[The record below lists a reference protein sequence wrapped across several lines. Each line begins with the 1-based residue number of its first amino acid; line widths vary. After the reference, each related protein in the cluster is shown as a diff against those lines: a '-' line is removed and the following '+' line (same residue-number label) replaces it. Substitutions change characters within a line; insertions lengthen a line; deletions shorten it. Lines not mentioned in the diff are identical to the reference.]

1 MSAAPASL
9 APVAPGGPAFPSSGP
24 GAPAGT
30 ALAAEGRW
38 AQARWSGPTPSLRQG
53 HQHLH
58 VAEGEEAR
66 LAVEHAL
73 VPVLVDLV
81 GQRDD
86 VTLVEAQL
94 PGVLGLKV
102 IQCFAARLVQGC
114 WGQGLGSD
122 PWLPP
127 APPCPPR
134 PGRVP

>member
-1 MSAAPASL
+1 M
-9 APVAPGGPAFPSSGP
+9 
-24 GAPAGT
+24 
-30 ALAAEGRW
+30 
-38 AQARWSGPTPSLRQG
+38 QATWTGLTGSLRQG

-86 VTLVEAQL
+86 VTLVEAQF
-94 PGVLGLKV
+94 PGILRLKV
-102 IQCFAARLVQGC
+102 VQSFAAWLVQGC

-122 PWLPP
+122 LWHPP
-127 APPCPPR
+127 CLSAPPY
-134 PGRVP
+134 PGPCEGQVLFPLLPIAL